1 MPLKYW
7 ANKLPVHSCLSSI
20 TFNYITFFSIIR
32 YACAIVGCRS
42 GLPHASSK
50 TCSLRRSRV
59 SPSRVP
65 VFSCAHYFQV
75 PATQAT
81 KPAAFLPRFLIIFG
95 LVSCSDRVTKNGDD
109 LELPISRNKGAEV
122 TYFSFTLF
130 RLLAV
135 FFTVCS
141 GLVLMLRTFL
151 GRKFKLKGFY
161 FPRHRQRQSNG
172 TSGTDYLHGTA
183 VVKRLC
189 LNKN

>member
-1 MPLKYW
+1 MFENPRRCRQARNFTTNVPEIQDLKSSSEQIFSENWRWVPLKYW

-122 TYFSFTLF
+122 TYF
-130 RLLAV
+130 
-135 FFTVCS
+135 FFYS
-141 GLVLMLRTFL
+141 L
-151 GRKFKLKGFY
+151 
-161 FPRHRQRQSNG
+161 
-172 TSGTDYLHGTA
+172 
-183 VVKRLC
+183 
-189 LNKN
+189 

>member
-1 MPLKYW
+1 MEMTWNFQLAGTRAPK
-7 ANKLPVHSCLSSI
+7 
-20 TFNYITFFSIIR
+20 
-32 YACAIVGCRS
+32 
-42 GLPHASSK
+42 
-50 TCSLRRSRV
+50 SR
-59 SPSRVP
+59 
-65 VFSCAHYFQV
+65 
-75 PATQAT
+75 
-81 KPAAFLPRFLIIFG
+81 I
-95 LVSCSDRVTKNGDD
+95 
-109 LELPISRNKGAEV
+109 
-122 TYFSFTLF
+122 FSFTLF

-183 VVKRLC
+183 VVKRRC